1 MAQYNPSVVSDSLGS
16 SSTQRPGSP
25 GSWCEMKSP
34 SRPPSSLSEIGGRS
48 VYSLSSHS
56 SCEEEIKAL
65 RHKLNITHID
75 EVVTHLRETHKP
87 ALSANGLKSL
97 EGRKPSNSTVPH
109 FKPCPPRDPNH
120 IRSDLPLMSY
130 SIAEFTIPISALEH
144 GDKECKYRENSLR
157 ASAFRM
163 VPAASVKASGSV
175 KDFFLKMEVTQ
186 NSDLDCLQPGPPAV
200 QRTASRGQRGS
211 RHRCLPQPDGLLSS
225 LRIAACCSTRCQL
238 DISVVEAQRGK
249 NP

>member
-1 MAQYNPSVVSDSLGS
+1 MWEKIWQELRCSEKGN
-16 SSTQRPGSP
+16 RPEAP
-25 GSWCEMKSP
+25 MFP
-34 SRPPSSLSEIGGRS
+34 LADPPAVKELLKAEIQLLLLTLR
-48 VYSLSSHS
+48 
-56 SCEEEIKAL
+56 EKAA
-65 RHKLNITHID
+65 RQG
-75 EVVTHLRETHKP
+75 RETHKP

-97 EGRKPSNSTVPH
+97 EGLKPSNSTVPH
-109 FKPCPPRDPNH
+109 FKPCPPQDPNH

-163 VPAASVKASGSV
+163 VPASSVKASGSV

-211 RHRCLPQPDGLLSS
+211 RHRCLPQPDGLLSF
-225 LRIAACCSTRCQL
+225 L
-238 DISVVEAQRGK
+238 
-249 NP
+249 